1 MILLVCCGGNL
12 MANINDYIKWR
23 GDLKF
28 SSKFKFNELDSLIL
42 ARFSYLIFHK
52 IEMRE
57 IETIES
63 IANKMTKFDNDKF
76 IFNGDKEMITLLGQS
91 ERFKN
96 LKVTNYVRNNSKKLE
111 QQFGAIVIHLSK
123 KEMYVSFIGT
133 DQTIYGWKED
143 FNMAFLDEVP
153 CQRLGTDYLKL
164 IAKKYWN
171 KKIRIGGH
179 SKGGNIAIY
188 SALTVP
194 KKIQNRIIK
203 VYNYDGPGLNE
214 SIYKK
219 YANPKLISKMETY
232 LPQDSI
238 VGNLFNHE
246 EKITTISSN
255 QTFLLE
261 HDIFSWEVN
270 KDNLVFSN
278 VKINR
283 SEKLDKAIREYFNN
297 TTKEE
302 RKIVVDSI
310 YEIIDASKIENVS
323 DLLKKYPILLPKI
336 LFKYKSLSKED
347 RAKLLSLV
355 NAIVTTYLTKN
366 KKVK

>member
-1 MILLVCCGGNL
+1 MS
-12 MANINDYIKWR
+12 NINDYIKWR

-52 IEMRE
+52 IKMDNV
-57 IETIES
+57 ETIES
-63 IANKMTKFDNDKF
+63 IAKKMAKFDNDTF
-76 IFNGDKEMITLLGQS
+76 LFNGDKEMITLLGQS

-111 QQFGAIVIHLSK
+111 QQFGAIVIHTSK
-123 KEMYVSFIGT
+123 KDLYVSFVGT
-133 DQTIYGWKED
+133 DENIYGWKED
-143 FNMAFLDEVP
+143 FNMAFMEEVP
-153 CQRLGTDYLKL
+153 CQKLGADYLKQ

-188 SALTVP
+188 SALTAP
-194 KKIQNRIIK
+194 KKVQKRIIK
-203 VYNYDGPGLNE
+203 VYNYDGPGLSE
-214 SIYKK
+214 SIYIK
-219 YANPKLISKMETY
+219 YENPKIIAKMETY

-238 VGNLFNHE
+238 IGNLFNHN
-246 EKITTISSN
+246 EKTTIVKSN
-255 QTFLLE
+255 QTFILE
-261 HDIFSWEVN
+261 HDIFSWEVF
-270 KDNLVFSN
+270 KDNLILSN

-283 SEKLDKAIREYFNN
+283 SEKLDKAIREYLNN

-302 RKIVVDSI
+302 RKIVVDAL
-310 YEIIDASKIENVS
+310 YEIIDSSKIES
-323 DLLKKYPILLPKI
+323 TYDLLKKYPILLPKI
-336 LFKYKSLSKED
+336 LLKSKSLSKED
-347 RAKLLSLV
+347 RAKLMSLV
-355 NAIVTTYLTKN
+355 NAIISTFINKN